1 MRLKLQSWPGGQ
13 VARALV
19 GSAVP
24 DALAVTAAWLVL
36 VSAPTG
42 RSRAG
47 GEENT
52 LMGPRERNHGAR
64 PGSGESPDRLHSLCA
79 RITWAWSRLR
89 THVAE
94 NRSAACWKMR
104 PGGRPDRFIGGTSMR
119 SRIKSTAALAA

>member
-52 LMGPRERNHGAR
+52 LMGPRERNHEAR

-79 RITWAWSRLR
+79 RITRAWSRLKESCCPR
-89 THVAE
+89 IARRHAGRCGRGPP
-94 NRSAACWKMR
+94 RSIHWGNIDAQ
-104 PGGRPDRFIGGTSMR
+104 PN
-119 SRIKSTAALAA
+119 